1 MDTPETP
8 IAQVSQDGPRVVIH
22 VQTPEVE
29 TDDLRELIAELT
41 QRIEE
46 QDART
51 FVFCFET
58 VEFLPSACL
67 ALLLMFYQE
76 VKRHDGRIVLLNCQ
90 ENVSFLL
97 RLARLDALFEL
108 AEGKPADV

>member
-1 MDTPETP
+1 MDSPL
-8 IAQVSQDGPRVVIH
+8 AQVNQEGPRVEIDIDRA
-22 VQTPEVE
+22 EVE
-29 TDDLRELIAELT
+29 TDALRELIQELK
-41 QRIEE
+41 QRLADR
-46 QDART
+46 DART
-51 FVFCFET
+51 FVFGFEK

-76 VKRHDGRIVLLNCQ
+76 VKRYDGRIVLQNCQ

-108 AEGKPADV
+108 SEGKPADA

>member
-1 MDTPETP
+1 MNESLADVKQTGSRVTVNVHKREVDTNE
-8 IAQVSQDGPRVVIH
+8 
-22 VQTPEVE
+22 
-29 TDDLRELIAELT
+29 LRELVEELK
-41 QRIEE
+41 QRLLQSE
-46 QDART
+46 ARV
-51 FVFCFET
+51 FIFCFGQ

-76 VKRHDGRIVLLNCQ
+76 VKRVDEGRIVLLNCQ

-108 AEGKPADV
+108 AEGDAESV